1 MLLHLLEAALRSFA
15 LGGAVWVGLRFLR
28 LHNPQTR
35 MTAWTVVL
43 MASLSMPVLMHWAT
57 VSVPIYSPTTSDAAI
72 APASLATPSPAPP
85 TELPPEKMSL
95 PPAPDSAGAAAQF
108 PGSYG
113 ATRRAASTAID
124 HRFAGQGACLEPPA
138 KLAQQIA
145 EKIKLVRTYFPNA
158 EIGTAEFVDEL
169 EVDELVAWTDVHRQ

>member
-35 MTAWTVVL
+35 MMAWTVVL

-85 TELPPEKMSL
+85 TELPPEK
-95 PPAPDSAGAAAQF
+95 
-108 PGSYG
+108 
-113 ATRRAASTAID
+113 
-124 HRFAGQGACLEPPA
+124 
-138 KLAQQIA
+138 K
-145 EKIKLVRTYFPNA
+145 
-158 EIGTAEFVDEL
+158 
-169 EVDELVAWTDVHRQ
+169 